1 MIEANS
7 MLVKKK
13 VKRELKSLRM
23 LNNGTNQLDYLL
35 SIGKSDRCSL
45 GFQGNLIK
53 LNVFSYQQ
61 EKLRL

>member
-7 MLVKKK
+7 MPVKEK
-13 VKRELKSLRM
+13 VKLEFKSLRM
-23 LNNGTNQLDYLL
+23 LNNGTKQLDYLL
-35 SIGKSDRCSL
+35 SIGKGDRCSL

-53 LNVFSYQQ
+53 LKVFSYQQ